1 MNNELIQPNEAKKAW
16 MSLGYGLFIHLG
28 PNTLAGV
35 SWGDGKFPAR
45 EVQFSHLNPSQW
57 ADMAAEAGMKY
68 AVLTAKHHE
77 GFCLWPSQYTEYCVK
92 NSPGTPDIVGA
103 FVEAF
108 RKAGLKVGLYYSLW
122 DRNYP
127 RYEDDEVYADYMRHQ
142 MTELLSNYGE
152 ILEMWF
158 DGGWDKDHPTRHWR
172 FEPEYETDPNSGL
185 KHGERWEWKRLYGL
199 IHQLQPNCLVV
210 KNSSS
215 DWPGDVR
222 YHPVDIRTSEHFH
235 FIYKG
240 KECEPR
246 LDPVFVNNEG
256 QKVYLPLE
264 FCATLTPNWTWNDD
278 PFYPH
283 PSVATICDWYHTAR
297 SSQANLLLGIGAD
310 KTGLLP
316 EVHRK
321 FLKQASREIG

>member
-1 MNNELIQPNEAKKAW
+1 MNDELIRPNEAKKTW
-16 MSLGYGLFIHLG
+16 MSLGYGLFIHFG
-28 PNTLAGV
+28 PNTLAGE
-35 SWGDGKFPAR
+35 SWGDGKYLAT
-45 EVQFSHLNPSQW
+45 EVHFSRLNPGQW

-68 AVLTAKHHE
+68 AVLTAKHHD

-92 NSPGTPDIVGA
+92 NSPGTPDIVDA
-103 FVEAF
+103 FVGAF

-127 RYEDDEVYADYMRHQ
+127 QYEDDEVYAAYMRHQ
-142 MTELLSNYGE
+142 ITELLTNYGE
-152 ILEMWF
+152 ILELWF
-158 DGGWDKDHPTRHWR
+158 DGGWDKDHPKRHWR
-172 FEPEYETDPNSGL
+172 FEPEYETNPNSGL
-185 KHGERWEWKRLYGL
+185 KHGERWEWKQLYSL
-199 IHQLQPNCLVV
+199 IHQFQPKCLVV

-235 FIYKG
+235 FIYKD

-246 LDPVFVNNEG
+246 LDPIFVNNEG

-264 FCATLTPNWTWNDD
+264 FSTTLTPGWFWNENQ
-278 PFYPH
+278 FYCH

-297 SSQANLLLGIGAD
+297 TVNANLLLNIGPD
-310 KTGLLP
+310 KSGLIP
-316 EVHRK
+316 EIHRK
-321 FLKQASREIG
+321 FLKQARREIG